1 MFRRNILIGLVLGL
15 ALTVV
20 HDAAAQRQGFII
32 GFGLGPGVT
41 TGDPDTKVGLA
52 TDFKIGAKVGESVQ
66 VYYMNRA
73 NFFGGEFVDFIAT
86 GVGGLGVAY
95 ELPSAPGFSINGGI
109 GLSTWMT
116 FADGETSTETGFG
129 LAAGFGYE
137 FADLWIF
144 NVGATWGQPV
154 EEFNVF
160 NLMAGISILSH

>member
-1 MFRRNILIGLVLGL
+1 MLRRNILIALALGL
-15 ALTVV
+15 SLTVV
-20 HDAAAQRQGFII
+20 HDAAAQRKGFII

-73 NFFGGEFVDFIAT
+73 NFFGSEFVDLVAT

-95 ELPSAPGFSINGGI
+95 EIPSAPGFSINGGV
-109 GLSTWMT
+109 GLSTWME
-116 FADGETSTETGFG
+116 FLDGETESESGFG

-144 NVGATWGQPV
+144 NVGATWGQPI
-154 EEFNVF
+154 EEVNVITI
-160 NLMAGISILSH
+160 MAGISILSH